1 MAAKDGVRGF
11 LRSAVAAL
19 ALCCSAHA
27 VVQDAGVVRP
37 PVIDGQD
44 IRFAPFSVE
53 GRSFQSRILSIA
65 QDNNGFLWF
74 GTANGLYRYD
84 GYNLKPYLHD
94 PGDPNS
100 SIEDTIWIVYKDRS
114 GMLWVGTSGG
124 LDRVDP
130 DQETFQHYRHVP
142 GDPGSLSENAVH
154 AVYQDRSGV
163 L

>member
-27 VVQDAGVVRP
+27 VVQGILVNVKSPRDGVKRP

-53 GRSFQSRILSIA
+53 GEIVSKSKYSGIA

-74 GTANGLYRYD
+74 GTAAGLYRYD
-84 GYNLKPYLHD
+84 GYTLKPL
-94 PGDPNS
+94 PS
-100 SIEDTIWIVYKDRS
+100 RS
-114 GMLWVGTSGG
+114 RG
-124 LDRVDP
+124 P
-130 DQETFQHYRHVP
+130 E
-142 GDPGSLSENAVH
+142 
-154 AVYQDRSGV
+154 
-163 L
+163 